1 MNKKVTSLLAI
12 LFSVLVFSCS
22 KEPGEG
28 GNSSI
33 YGKITAYNYNAE
45 FTNLRGIYPAADE
58 DVFLVYGND
67 ISYSERIR
75 TNYNG
80 IYEFKYLRPGD
91 YTIYAYSKDSTLT
104 LVSGIYP
111 VIVNVEIT
119 DKKQSVEAPD
129 MKIFR

>member
-1 MNKKVTSLLAI
+1 MNKSSHVFLFILL
-12 LFSVLVFSCS
+12 SVAFFSCS
-22 KEPGEG
+22 KDAGDG
-28 GNSSI
+28 GNSTI

-45 FTNLRGIYPAADE
+45 FTNLKGIYPAADE
-58 DVFLVYGND
+58 DVYLIYGGD
-67 ISYSERIR
+67 RSYSQRVR
-75 TNYNG
+75 SNYNG

-111 VIVNVEIT
+111 VIREVTIT
-119 DKKQSVEAPD
+119 GKKQTVEVEE